1 MLVRVMGYLVEL
13 DPMASVFI
21 AWPKPEPEPPEA
33 LPDVDPL
40 PAQIDFTAILESVD
54 TQPGNVPP
62 GGH

>member
-1 MLVRVMGYLVEL
+1 
-13 DPMASVFI
+13 MASVFI